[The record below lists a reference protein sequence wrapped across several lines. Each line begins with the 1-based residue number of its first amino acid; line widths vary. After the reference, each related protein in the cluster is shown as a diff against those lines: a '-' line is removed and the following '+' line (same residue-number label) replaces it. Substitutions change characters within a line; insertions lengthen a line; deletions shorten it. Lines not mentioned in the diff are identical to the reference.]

1 MTDIGQFLKQ
11 NQDADVL
18 RFTTAGSVDDGKS
31 TLIGR
36 LLSDCKCIYDDQLA
50 SLTSDSKKLN
60 RETVDLALLTD
71 GLKAEREQGITIDV
85 AYRYFSTPRR
95 RFIIADTPGHEQYTR
110 NMATGASKAD
120 LAIILID
127 ARLGVLTQSRRHGFI
142 SSLLGIPHVLVCV
155 NKMDLVGYSE
165 EVFREIHK
173 TYSEFTARLNLPDV
187 HYVPISALL
196 GDNVVERSVNMP
208 WYEGPTVLSHL
219 ENVETG
225 GGHNLIDFRF
235 PVQWVNRPNL
245 TFRGY
250 CGTVASGE
258 VTVGDEVT
266 VLPSGKRTHVKSIE
280 TFEGPLRA
288 AFTGQA
294 VTLCLTDERDISRG
308 DMICRPNNLPHQSQS
323 LDAMLVWMH
332 ETPLKESVPYL
343 IKHTTK
349 SVRGVFSKV
358 LYRVDPDTLS
368 RVNADT
374 LGLNEIGRVT
384 LESFQPLC
392 WDPFAKNHQTGSFI
406 VIDPLTH
413 ATVAAGML
421 TDRIVQKQKPE
432 SVSRNIV
439 PETRLV
445 MPEDR
450 QALLKQ
456 KPATLWMT
464 GLSGSGKSSLSKVF
478 EKRLIEAGYAVFSL
492 DGDNVRNGLNR
503 DLGFSP
509 EDRAENLR
517 RVAEVCSL
525 LNEAG
530 LLVVTSFISPMIS
543 DREQARKIIG
553 EGRFLEVFV
562 DAPVEVCEQRDPKGL
577 YVKARQGIIPSFTG
591 VSAPYERPEH
601 PDIRID
607 TTKVPIDEAVTLLIG
622 ELDQRGFLL
631 RKGKKDERDATTG

>member
-110 NMATGASKAD
+110 NMATGASKAE

-235 PVQWVNRPNL
+235 PVQLVNRPNL

-250 CGTVASGE
+250 CGTVASG
-258 VTVGDEVT
+258 VVSVGDEVT

-280 TFEGPLRA
+280 TFDGPLQA

-332 ETPLKESVPYL
+332 ETPLKGGVPYL

-384 LESFQPLC
+384 LETFQPLC
-392 WDPFAKNHQTGSFI
+392 WDPFAKNHETGAFI

-421 TDRIVQKQKPE
+421 TDRIVQKQKSE

-439 PETRLV
+439 PEARLV
-445 MPEDR
+445 VPEDR
-450 QALLKQ
+450 QALLRQ

-478 EKRLIEAGYAVFSL
+478 EKRLIDAGYAVFSL

-525 LNEAG
+525 MNEAG

-543 DREQARKIIG
+543 DREQARRIIG
-553 EGRFLEVFV
+553 EGCFLEIFV

-607 TTKVPIDEAVTLLIG
+607 TTKVSIDDAVTLLID
-622 ELDQRGFLL
+622 ELDQRGYLL
-631 RKGKKDERDATTG
+631 RKPRPA

>member
-384 LESFQPLC
+384 LETFQPLC

>member
-110 NMATGASKAD
+110 NMATGASKAE

-235 PVQWVNRPNL
+235 PVQLVNRPNL

-250 CGTVASGE
+250 CGTVASG
-258 VTVGDEVT
+258 VVSVGDEVT

-280 TFEGPLRA
+280 TFDGPLQA

-332 ETPLKESVPYL
+332 ETPLKGGVPYL

-384 LESFQPLC
+384 LETFQPLC
-392 WDPFAKNHQTGSFI
+392 WDPFAKNHETGAFI

-421 TDRIVQKQKPE
+421 TDRIVQKQKSE

-439 PETRLV
+439 PEARLV
-445 MPEDR
+445 VPEDR
-450 QALLKQ
+450 QALLRQ

-464 GLSGSGKSSLSKVF
+464 GLRGSGKSSLSMVF
-478 EKRLIEAGYAVFSL
+478 EKRLIDAGYAVFSL

-525 LNEAG
+525 MNEAG

-543 DREQARKIIG
+543 DREQARRIIG
-553 EGRFLEVFV
+553 EGCFLEIFV

-607 TTKVPIDEAVTLLIG
+607 TTKVSIDDAVTLLID
-622 ELDQRGFLL
+622 ELDQRGYLL
-631 RKGKKDERDATTG
+631 RKPRPA

>member
-110 NMATGASKAD
+110 NMATGASKAE

-235 PVQWVNRPNL
+235 PVQLVNRPNL

-250 CGTVASGE
+250 CGTVASG
-258 VTVGDEVT
+258 VVSVGDEVT

-280 TFEGPLRA
+280 TFDGPLQA

-332 ETPLKESVPYL
+332 ETPLKGGVPYL

-384 LESFQPLC
+384 LETFQPLC
-392 WDPFAKNHQTGSFI
+392 WDPFAKNHETGAFI

-421 TDRIVQKQKPE
+421 TDRIVQKQKSE

-439 PETRLV
+439 PEARLV
-445 MPEDR
+445 VPEDR
-450 QALLKQ
+450 QALLRQ

-478 EKRLIEAGYAVFSL
+478 EKRLIDAGYAVFSL

-525 LNEAG
+525 MNEAG

-543 DREQARKIIG
+543 DREQARRIIG
-553 EGRFLEVFV
+553 EGCFLEIFV

-607 TTKVPIDEAVTLLIG
+607 TTKVSIDDAVTLLID
-622 ELDQRGFLL
+622 ELDQRGYLL
-631 RKGKKDERDATTG
+631 RKPRPV

>member
-110 NMATGASKAD
+110 NMATGASKAE

-235 PVQWVNRPNL
+235 PVQLVNRPNL

-250 CGTVASGE
+250 CGTVASG
-258 VTVGDEVT
+258 VVSVGDEVT

-280 TFEGPLRA
+280 TFDGPLQA

-332 ETPLKESVPYL
+332 ETPLKGGVPYL

-384 LESFQPLC
+384 LETFQPLC
-392 WDPFAKNHQTGSFI
+392 WDPFAKNHETGAFI

-421 TDRIVQKQKPE
+421 TDRIVQKQKSE

-439 PETRLV
+439 PEARLV
-445 MPEDR
+445 VPEDR
-450 QALLKQ
+450 QALLRQ

-478 EKRLIEAGYAVFSL
+478 EKRLIDAGYAVFSL

-525 LNEAG
+525 MNEAG
-530 LLVVTSFISPMIS
+530 LLVVTSFISPMIA
-543 DREQARKIIG
+543 DREQARRIIG
-553 EGRFLEVFV
+553 EGCFLEIFV

-607 TTKVPIDEAVTLLIG
+607 TTKVSIDDAVTLLID
-622 ELDQRGFLL
+622 ELDQRGYLL
-631 RKGKKDERDATTG
+631 RKPRPA